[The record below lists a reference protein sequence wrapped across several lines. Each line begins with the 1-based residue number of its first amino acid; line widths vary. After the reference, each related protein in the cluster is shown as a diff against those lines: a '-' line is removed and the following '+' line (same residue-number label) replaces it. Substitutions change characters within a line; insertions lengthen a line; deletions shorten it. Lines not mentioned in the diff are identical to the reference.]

1 MPTHLQP
8 IIGIC
13 APPQSQPQEARTAMR
28 AYDCDALDML
38 IAHCHSRADCKL
50 VCTEKRTG
58 AQLVRQPALMLAWM
72 VA

>member
-1 MPTHLQP
+1 
-8 IIGIC
+8 
-13 APPQSQPQEARTAMR
+13 MR

-38 IAHCHSRADCKL
+38 IAHCHSRADGKL
-50 VCTEKRTG
+50 VRTEKCTG